1 MQIAINGVDMVGK
14 SQQIKLLQFYN
25 GGSLNFARP
34 LIEYSSRWPKLK
46 NHDMFNWWFKEVEF
60 DEFLDI
66 VLESLNIRHSEF
78 DDRVV
83 ILDRGTLMFKAVCA
97 ATMSAR
103 MGSKHLDS
111 MKEID
116 SRFAQ
121 GLSYELDEEYNI
133 LLERDAAYQNFIKPY
148 LSLLQNESSD
158 FTEQENEFYLG
169 YQNLLEEA
177 VSIYFRSSTVDRIR
191 VDRSICEIQN
201 ELRLLLNRTAGLS
214 LPEVCGGVRQIIGFG
229 GLSECG
235 KSSFAEYFYKN
246 NGYYRLKLG
255 YFVEILKRRG
265 EKDTP
270 ESVAME
276 FLHFC
281 KMHYYVENFTLESL
295 HEPYTP
301 AYLKLLF
308 GPKFKIAYLD
318 APFEARYK
326 RASVERGVSWADAK
340 KETKS
345 KDLVK
350 EGRGAKIVGEIAD
363 ITFNNS
369 DGKHCENM
377 LKFEKTIMS

>member
-1 MQIAINGVDMVGK
+1 MQIAINGVDRVGK

-25 GGSLNFARP
+25 GGSFDFARP
-34 LIEYSSRWPKLK
+34 LIEYSSRWPRLK
-46 NHDMFNWWFKEVEF
+46 SHDMFNWWFKEVGF
-60 DEFLDI
+60 NEFLDI
-66 VLESLNIRHSEF
+66 ILESLNIRHSEF
-78 DDRVV
+78 EDGVV

-97 ATMSAR
+97 TTMSVR
-103 MGSKHLDS
+103 MGLELLDS

-121 GLSYELDEEYNI
+121 GLSYELDEEHNI
-133 LLERDAAYQNFIKPY
+133 LLERDVAYQNSIKPY

-158 FTEQENEFYLG
+158 FTDEENEFYLC
-169 YQNLLEEA
+169 YQSLLEKA
-177 VSIYFRSSTVDRIR
+177 ISIYFRSGTVDRIR
-191 VDRSICEIQN
+191 VDRSICDIQN
-201 ELRLLLNRTAGLS
+201 ELRLLLNRMAGLS

-235 KSSFAEYFYKN
+235 KSSFAEHFYKN
-246 NGYYRLKLG
+246 KGHYRLKLG
-255 YFVEILKRRG
+255 YFVEVLKRRG
-265 EKDTP
+265 ENDTP

-301 AYLKLLF
+301 AFLKLLF

-318 APFEARYK
+318 APFEARCK
-326 RASVERGVSWADAK
+326 RASVERGVSLADAE

-369 DGKHCENM
+369 DGKHRENM
-377 LKFEKTIMS
+377 LRFEKTVMS